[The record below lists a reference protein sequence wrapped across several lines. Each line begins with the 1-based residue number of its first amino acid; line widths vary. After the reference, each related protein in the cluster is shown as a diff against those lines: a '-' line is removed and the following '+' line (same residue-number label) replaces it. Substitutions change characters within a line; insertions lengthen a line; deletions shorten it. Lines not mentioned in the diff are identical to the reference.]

1 MWLFVIQNH
10 SVLAEILTPG
20 YAGLRMTLEAVR
32 VITRHYEPMPDLH

>member
-10 SVLAEILTPG
+10 GVLAEILTPG

-32 VITRHYEPMPDLH
+32 VITRHYELMPDLH